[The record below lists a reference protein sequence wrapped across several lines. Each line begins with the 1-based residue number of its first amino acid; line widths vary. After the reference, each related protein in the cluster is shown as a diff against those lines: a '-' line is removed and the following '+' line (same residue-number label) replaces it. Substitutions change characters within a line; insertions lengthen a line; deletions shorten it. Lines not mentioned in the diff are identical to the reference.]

1 MDYQFVKKRILVK
14 LVNLRM
20 FGGKHTEIKNLAKGF
35 PDNFLLNKE
44 NQKLLQKVIKDLMS
58 EEILLA
64 KKSTG
69 EINVSLNPRK
79 ISEIKKFIEDGF
91 S

>member
-1 MDYQFVKKRILVK
+1 MDDYVFVKKRILIK

-20 FGGKHTEIKNLAKGF
+20 WGGKHTEIRNLSKGF
-35 PDNFLLNKE
+35 PDNFLSRRE
-44 NQKLLQKVIKDLMS
+44 NQKLMQKVIKDLMN

-69 EINVSLNPRK
+69 EIHISLNPKK
-79 ISEIKKFIEDGF
+79 ISEIKNFIENAN
-91 S
+91 